1 MHPMTRELARRV
13 FAARGG
19 RGPIEPLAEGMS
31 SSAWIGRIHDV
42 EWVVRVP
49 VPGDARADPD
59 YRSEAALNAALR
71 QAGVPAADTQPVE
84 IDGTL
89 CSIAPRLSG
98 SPVRPDEWSAKFVD
112 DVASALAAAHS
123 IPVGRHRLPGALD
136 RFHLARL
143 WPLDGTDLHDHP
155 IASRLPGRVGW
166 IESQR
171 DAVIAEAHQPAC
183 VVHTD
188 LHWDHLLRTP
198 DGRLGGLLDF
208 GDAFAGPPAW
218 DFACLRY
225 YHGLDVVQRVAAA
238 YAGGDDLLRRS
249 APLGIA
255 FALYKLDKT
264 PDRDDVVERVAQLT
278 KQTEIE

>member
-1 MHPMTRELARRV
+1 MTRELAQRV

-31 SSAWIGRIHDV
+31 SSAWIGRIEGV

-49 VPGDARADPD
+49 VPGDARPDPD
-59 YRSEAALNAALR
+59 YRGEAALNAALR
-71 QAGVPAADTQPVE
+71 QVGVPATDTQPVE

-89 CSIAPRLSG
+89 CSIAPRLGG
-98 SPVRPDEWSAKFVD
+98 SPVRPDEWNDEFVN
-112 DVASALAAAHS
+112 DVASALAATHS
-123 IPVGRHRLPGALD
+123 IPVGRHRLSGAVE

-143 WPLDGTDLHDHP
+143 WPLDDTDLHDHP
-155 IASRLPGRVGW
+155 ITRRLPGRVGW

-171 DAVIAEAHQPAC
+171 DAVATEAHQPAC
-183 VVHTD
+183 VVHSD

-238 YAGGDDLLRRS
+238 YPGGDDVLRRS
-249 APLGIA
+249 ARLGIA

-264 PDRDDVVERVAQLT
+264 PDRVDVVERVDHLA
-278 KQTEIE
+278 KPIGVE